1 MTDKTT
7 YPLTPEAKA
16 LLEKLVQERDAATQ
30 RLDVAVIAMKAA
42 LGAPVEY
49 TIRNV
54 DEGFTTEFAAEHEVV
69 NGGNN

>member
-42 LGAPVEY
+42 LGVPVEWQ
-49 TIRNV
+49 IQNL
-54 DEGFTTEFAAEHEVV
+54 DEGFTEVT

>member
-42 LGAPVEY
+42 LGVPVEY
-49 TIRNV
+49 TIRNI
-54 DEGFTTEFAAEHEVV
+54 DEGFMTEFVAEHEVV
-69 NGGNN
+69 NGVNH